1 MNWLSISKRM
11 DFNILKLAYKALHD
25 DPFPE
30 YLRLSLHCVNA
41 YRLRSSS
48 APVLSIPTE
57 SGTFQDSAAA
67 TFNKLPVEI
76 RNINNYR
83 SFCHCIKEYLKN
95 SE

>member
-1 MNWLSISKRM
+1 MRGVVQKVNSAIHRIVTLSNFLNMFSFWFK
-11 DFNILKLAYKALHD
+11 
-25 DPFPE
+25 
-30 YLRLSLHCVNA
+30 
-41 YRLRSSS
+41 
-48 APVLSIPTE
+48 E
-57 SGTFQDSAAA
+57 SGAFQDSAAA